1 MKNKIFIC
9 TIFAVISFILPAC
22 SSVQQSAGREEQKN
36 KPGDKK
42 DSLYVF
48 DQAAVKDTAQIQN
61 KSEIQYNGGTFYL
74 IQIGAFSTK
83 ERANEFAD
91 SSRSKI
97 QDEITVSFK
106 TNLNLYVVR
115 LSKHYASHDEAVKE
129 RDIIWKIPILKMR
142 GLLPNSNNPIHFL

>member
-9 TIFAVISFILPAC
+9 AIFAFISLLIPAC

-48 DQAAVKDTAQIQN
+48 DQASAKDTAQIQN
-61 KSEIQYNGGTFYL
+61 KSEIQTNGGTFYL

-83 ERANEFAD
+83 ERADEFAD
-91 SSRSKI
+91 SSKSKI
-97 QDEITVSFK
+97 QDEIAVSFK
-106 TNLNLYVVR
+106 TGANLYVVR
-115 LSKHYASHDEAVKE
+115 LSEHYASHDEAVKK
-129 RDIIWKIPILKMR
+129 RDILWKIPDFKDAWIVTEQQ
-142 GLLPNSNNPIHFL
+142 